1 MISTRH
7 TIASGDPGIDQ
18 TLRHMR
24 RIVDSSTADADV
36 LEWAQGVIRY
46 SPERDPDAAAQA
58 FLSWTRS
65 NMRYTEDPTNRE
77 SIKTPE
83 AMVKEFKQFGRV
95 TGDCDDHV
103 VLIAAGLNSIGV
115 PTEFIVVAADGNFPN
130 DYSHV
135 LMQYQSK
142 SGEWITMDPI
152 VRGTGP
158 GWFPPRVSRIGYYRQ
173 GRLSGLECGTRPMP
187 ILTAF
192 VAVLVGYMILKKAR

>member
-7 TIASGDPGIDQ
+7 TISSGDPGIDQ
-18 TLRHMR
+18 TLRVMR
-24 RIVDSSTADADV
+24 RLVDSSTADADV
-36 LEWAQGVIRY
+36 IEWAQGVVRY
-46 SPERDPDAAAQA
+46 SAERDPDAAAQA
-58 FLSWTRS
+58 FLSWIRS

-83 AMVKEFKQFGRV
+83 AMVKEFLRYGRV
-95 TGDCDDHV
+95 TGDCDDQV
-103 VLIAAGLNSIGV
+103 VLLAAGLNTIGV

-142 SGEWITMDPI
+142 SGEWVTVDPI
-152 VRGTGP
+152 VRGTGL
-158 GWFPPRVSRIGYYRQ
+158 GWFPPRTSRIGYYRN

-187 ILTAF
+187 MLSAA